1 MDKHRTDE
9 ERATIARGWRAS
21 GLPQDAYAAQFE
33 VSARTLRAW
42 LREWAPC
49 AVAPDDAAAKII
61 EDAVSKLRAVL
72 GCMRAASAQG
82 TNCAAEA
89 EAPVPMPN
97 A

>member
-21 GLPQDAYAAQFE
+21 GLSQDAYAAQFE

-42 LREWAPC
+42 LRLWAPC

-61 EDAVSKLRAVL
+61 EEAVSKLRAML
-72 GCMRAASAQG
+72 GCMRAASGHG
-82 TNCAAEA
+82 TKCAAEA
-89 EAPVPMPN
+89 QIPVPMPS